1 MRKTVGGILFG
12 KYKQSHTVLRILL
25 PKINGIVFN
34 KIWKSFGQQYPC
46 LIFNNSKMKRLFIL
60 GAIALLSSTVFSCT
74 ADDLVPSDTKTD
86 QKENVS
92 PANVAA
98 DQGPGDEPIIVPP
111 PK

>member
-1 MRKTVGGILFG
+1 M
-12 KYKQSHTVLRILL
+12 
-25 PKINGIVFN
+25 
-34 KIWKSFGQQYPC
+34 
-46 LIFNNSKMKRLFIL
+46 